1 LSQSAEFYSLE
12 IDFLKNKNRLA
23 GFYCKPEGGFVFSK
37 AKSSTIVFFP
47 VHSSLFYKNYVILC

>member
-23 GFYCKPEGGFVFSK
+23 GFYFKPEGGFVFSK
-37 AKSSTIVFFP
+37 AKSNTIVLSPFIVPSFI
-47 VHSSLFYKNYVILC
+47 KIM